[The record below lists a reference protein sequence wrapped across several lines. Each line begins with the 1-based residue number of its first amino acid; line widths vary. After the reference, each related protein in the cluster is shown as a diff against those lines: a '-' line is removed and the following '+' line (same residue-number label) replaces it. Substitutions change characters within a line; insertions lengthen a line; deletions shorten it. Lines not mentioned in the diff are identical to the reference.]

1 MSAGS
6 LVRVRCTLPEGKVQ
20 WIEKELLDYDAP
32 FDLAPQEPSGS
43 RAVDSP
49 FVAHTGDGIPTSY
62 VYTLTGH
69 LHATS
74 PEALD
79 AQYFRLKR
87 WLRVADQVWRGDRFL
102 RVSFAVI
109 GGTEPLR
116 GQCVVPAAIACAV
129 KELRWY
135 TVLGGQEVAL
145 D

>member
-6 LVRVRCTLPEGKVQ
+6 LVRLRCRLPGGDIVWLDQ
-20 WIEKELLDYDAP
+20 DLLDYDAP

-49 FVAHTGDGIPTSY
+49 VVAHTGDGIPTSY

-69 LHATS
+69 LHATD
-74 PEALD
+74 PEKLELRYFQIKAL
-79 AQYFRLKR
+79 
-87 WLRVADQVWRGDRFL
+87 LRYADQVWRGGRFL
-102 RVSFAVI
+102 NLSFAVI

-135 TVLGGQEVAL
+135 DKDGVAL
-145 D
+145 E

>member
-6 LVRVRCTLPEGKVQ
+6 LVRLRCTLPDGKEAWLDQ
-20 WIEKELLDYDAP
+20 DLLDYDAP
-32 FDLAPQEPSGS
+32 FDLTPQEPSGS

-69 LHATS
+69 LHATD
-74 PEALD
+74 PEKLELRYFQIKAL
-79 AQYFRLKR
+79 
-87 WLRVADQVWRGDRFL
+87 LRYADQVWRGGRFL
-102 RVSFAVI
+102 NLSFAVI

-135 TVLGGQEVAL
+135 DKDGVPLE
-145 D
+145 